1 MSNLSYFQRERNIHL
16 DDHALRAHL
25 EPFRRKNDWAELVCD
40 WYEDPGPK
48 DYQSAELDVPLK
60 RHADGLPRFTFSV
73 FDGCGMQGYWAR
85 PGGKQL
91 RQLLNELGRFVV
103 KRPGRTQGR
112 ADFIDE
118 AGTAY
123 AFVVDYE
130 QGTITVDPPPDVPPV
145 PTMKVPAK
153 RAPVSAPRRPPLEY
167 PKNVTVFMVPK
178 STQFI
183 LQERTKGTHYRVY
196 EGRLGRPSSVKQSE
210 LHGLAQLRAR
220 TPMMNEKG
228 YRIVKSVR
236 MALQVWD
243 MVQKLREAK
252 PSAPS
257 PSPRGKA
264 PASRRR

>member
-1 MSNLSYFQRERNIHL
+1 MSNTSYFQRERNIHL

-48 DYQSAELDVPLK
+48 DYQSAKLKVPLK

-73 FDGCGMQGYWAR
+73 FDGCRMEGYWTR
-85 PGGKQL
+85 PGGRQL
-91 RQLLNELGRFVV
+91 LQLLNELGRFVV
-103 KRPGRTQGR
+103 KRSGRPHGR
-112 ADFIDE
+112 AAFIDE

-130 QGTITVDPPPDVPPV
+130 QGTITVAPPPDVLPV
-145 PTMKVPAK
+145 PAMKAPAK
-153 RAPVSAPRRPPLEY
+153 RAPVRATRRPRLEI
-167 PKNVTVFMVPK
+167 PNNVTVFMVPK

-183 LQERTKGTHYRVY
+183 LQERTKGTTHYRVY
-196 EGRLGRPSSVKQSE
+196 EGRLGRPSSIKQSE

-220 TPMMNEKG
+220 TPMMNENG

-236 MALQVWD
+236 MALTVWD
-243 MVQKLREAK
+243 MVQKLRGAK
-252 PSAPS
+252 TSA

-264 PASRRR
+264 TASRRR